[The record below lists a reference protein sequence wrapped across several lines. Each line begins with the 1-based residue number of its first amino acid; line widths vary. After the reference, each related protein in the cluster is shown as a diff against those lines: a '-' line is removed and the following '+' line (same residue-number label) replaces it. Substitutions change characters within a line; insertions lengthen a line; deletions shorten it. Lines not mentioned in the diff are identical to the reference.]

1 MMSRLEMEDAY
12 GYVCDCTRNDP
23 IEKLCGWCRVL
34 REEKIAEEEK
44 EEREM
49 KELDELHDRVASL
62 EKEVLAKEAEIA
74 DWKRKHA
81 SSQVDATTQRAYA
94 DRLDCHLRDAK
105 ANIVLLMSKIQEF
118 EAREY

>member
-12 GYVCDCTRNDP
+12 GYVCDCTRQDP
-23 IEKLCGWCRVL
+23 IENLCGWCKMM
-34 REEKIAEEEK
+34 REDKIAQEQEEE
-44 EEREM
+44 RLM
-49 KELDELHDRVASL
+49 NELDQLNDRIAVL
-62 EKEVLAKEAEIA
+62 EKELLSKDAEIA
-74 DWKRKHA
+74 DLKRKNA
-81 SSQVDATTQRAYA
+81 SYQVETSTQRAYA

>member
-1 MMSRLEMEDAY
+1 MLSRHEAEEAY

-23 IEKLCGWCRVL
+23 IEKLCHWCRII
-34 REEKIAEEEK
+34 REDKIAQEQEEE
-44 EEREM
+44 RLM
-49 KELDELHDRVASL
+49 NELDELHDRIGNL
-62 EKEVLAKEAEIA
+62 EKELLAKDAEIA
-74 DWKRKHA
+74 DLKRKNAGYQVEA
-81 SSQVDATTQRAYA
+81 SAQRAYA